1 MKKTSRSHDGVNTWQ
16 PKEMK
21 DLPYHLRGPANNRFG
36 GQQRAR
42 LRGLRGTTYGP
53 ASEGRSLSES
63 ELQEVIVRLRKE
75 GRIS

>member
-1 MKKTSRSHDGVNTWQ
+1 MKKTSRAHNDVGTWQ

-36 GQQRAR
+36 GQQRSR

-53 ASEGRSLSES
+53 ASDCRTLNETE
-63 ELQEVIVRLRKE
+63 QQAIIVRLRKE
-75 GRIS
+75 GQIS